1 MRVLLVTNVFPPLIG
16 GPATFVDLLGR
27 ELARRGHRVTV
38 VCSSPTRSHPSDRD
52 RSFRVVRVST
62 ENRYLYE
69 LEIRLVLLRELLLH
83 RRVFVNLLESYVAE
97 VNRFLR
103 RRFVLKVV
111 GDAAWERARN
121 LGATALDIDAFQ
133 AAVAERAAV
142 AGEIRKRDGALRQ
155 ARCIVTPSRY
165 LKDLVVGWGVPSEK
179 VRVIPNGVE
188 DALLAAAPPPPRKG
202 ARLRALFVG
211 RLTNWKGV
219 ETLLLAVRDLA
230 CVEVAI
236 VGDGPEQPS
245 LRALAAQL
253 GLNGRARFLGRLDR
267 AAARVEMERSDVLVL
282 TSLYEGHSHT
292 LLEAGAV
299 GLPCIASARG
309 GNPEVIDDGGNGL
322 LVPPQDPHALGAAL
336 ERLARDEPL
345 RHALAT
351 AAWRRSR
358 ERRLASSVD
367 EIVAV
372 LEHHG

>member
-16 GPATFVDLLGR
+16 GPATFVDLLGH

-38 VCSSPTRSHPSDRD
+38 VCSSPSRAHPGDRG
-52 RSFRVVRVST
+52 RPFRVVRVST

-69 LEIRLVLLRELLLH
+69 VRIRLVLLRELLLH
-83 RRVFVNLLESYVAE
+83 RRVFVNLLETYVAE
-97 VNRFLR
+97 VNRLLR
-103 RRFVLKVV
+103 RSFVLKVV

-133 AAVAERAAV
+133 RAAAEQGRV
-142 AGEIRKRDGALRQ
+142 AAEIRKRDGALRQ

-165 LKDLVVGWGVPSEK
+165 LKSLVVGWGVPAEK

-188 DALLAAAPPPPRKG
+188 DELLAARPPEPRSG
-202 ARLRALFVG
+202 GRLRALFVG

-219 ETLLLAVRDLA
+219 ETLLLAVRSSASVD
-230 CVEVAI
+230 VTI

-245 LRALAAQL
+245 LRELADQL

-267 AAARVEMERSDVLVL
+267 GAARAEMERADVLVL

-292 LLEAGAV
+292 LLEAGAA

-309 GNPEVIDDGGNGL
+309 GNPEVIADGENGL
-322 LVPPQDPHALGAAL
+322 LIPPQDPQALGAAL
-336 ERLARDEPL
+336 ERLARDEPF

-358 ERRLASSVD
+358 ERRLARSVD
-367 EIVAV
+367 EIVE
-372 LEHHG
+372 LMEHHG